1 MAVMP
6 LGSSVS
12 RRFPPSLEYLAGL
25 WVEGT
30 PQSVTGVT
38 DGRLVALVL
47 LDACATIEP
56 WRLLSW
62 NARLVVFGV
71 SLSVQIA
78 ATLPVMSGM

>member
-1 MAVMP
+1 M
-6 LGSSVS
+6 
-12 RRFPPSLEYLAGL
+12 AGL